1 MILRLKNVFFNESSK
16 IQNFPEESILSNL
29 SEINPDELVQLH
41 QDNVEG
47 KLGKIIIY
55 KTNDIWEESIII
67 RISKSKCSI
76 GIDSGLKKNSTAP
89 RAAGVIHT
97 DFEKGFI
104 RAETISCDDYLK
116 YKSEQAAKD
125 AGRVRIEGADYLV
138 KDGDVFHFRFNV

>member
-1 MILRLKNVFFNESSK
+1 MDLFSKQVFWNESSK

-76 GIDSGLKKNSTAP
+76 GIDSGLKKNSTAHRNTLNIP
-89 RAAGVIHT
+89 KIVDGKRVGKNGRNV
-97 DFEKGFI
+97 
-104 RAETISCDDYLK
+104 YLLK
-116 YKSEQAAKD
+116 
-125 AGRVRIEGADYLV
+125 
-138 KDGDVFHFRFNV
+138 